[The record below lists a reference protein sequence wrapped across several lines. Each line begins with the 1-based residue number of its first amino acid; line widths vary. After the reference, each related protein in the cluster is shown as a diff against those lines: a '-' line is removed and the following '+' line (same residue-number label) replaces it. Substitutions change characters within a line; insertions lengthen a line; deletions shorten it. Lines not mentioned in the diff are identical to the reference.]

1 MNFSEL
7 LQLFKE
13 GKGSAKSHMK
23 NLLEIAYVDGHFDD
37 SENELLIKLAQKH
50 KISEKQLEEIKKNP
64 DSVAFEV
71 PKKDKDKFEQLYD
84 LVAMMLADEYVD
96 TEEFK
101 LCVLYAKKFGYKD
114 SSAHEIVDTI
124 AGNLKH
130 GQSSA
135 ETMKRVELLF
145 N

>member
-1 MNFSEL
+1 MNFSEF

-13 GKGSAKSHMK
+13 GKVSAKSHMK
-23 NLLEIAYVDGHFDD
+23 NLLEMAYIDGNFDD
-37 SENELLIKLAQKH
+37 SENILLSKLAKKH
-50 KISEKQLEEIKKNP
+50 NISENQLKEIKKNP
-64 DSVAFEV
+64 DSVEFEV

-101 LCVLYAKKFGYKD
+101 LCVLYAKKFGYKE
-114 SSAHEIVDTI
+114 SNAHEIVDTI

-135 ETMKRVELLF
+135 ETMKRVELLI

>member
-1 MNFSEL
+1 MNISEF
-7 LQLFKE
+7 LQLFKD
-13 GKGSAKSHMK
+13 GKVSAKSHMK
-23 NLLEIAYVDGHFDD
+23 NLLELAYVDGHFDD
-37 SENELLIKLAQKH
+37 SENLLLNRLAKKH
-50 KISEKQLEEIKKNP
+50 NISEKQLEEIKRNP
-64 DSVAFEV
+64 DAIKFEI
-71 PKKDKDKFEQLYD
+71 PKKDKDRFEQLYD
-84 LVAMMLADEYVD
+84 LVAMMLADEYID

-101 LCVLYAKKFGYKD
+101 LCVIFAKKFGYKE

>member
-1 MNFSEL
+1 MNISEF
-7 LQLFKE
+7 LQLFRE
-13 GKGSAKSHMK
+13 GKVGAKSHMK
-23 NLLEIAYVDGHFDD
+23 NLLELAYVDGHFDD
-37 SENELLIKLAQKH
+37 AENILLNTLAKKH
-50 KISEKQLEEIKKNP
+50 NISEKQLEEIKQNP
-64 DSVAFEV
+64 DAIKFEI

-84 LVAMMLADEYVD
+84 LVSMMLADEYID

-101 LCVLYAKKFGYKD
+101 LCVIFAKKFGYKE

>member
-1 MNFSEL
+1 MNFSEF

-13 GKGSAKSHMK
+13 GKVSAKSHMK
-23 NLLEIAYVDGHFDD
+23 NLLEMAYVDGHFDD
-37 SENELLIKLAQKH
+37 SENELLKKLAKKH
-50 KISEKQLEEIKKNP
+50 KISEKQLEAIKKNP
-64 DSVAFEV
+64 DSVQFEV
-71 PKKDKDKFEQLYD
+71 PEKDKDKFEQLYD
-84 LVAMMLADEYVD
+84 LVAMMLADDYVD

-101 LCVLYAKKFGYKD
+101 LCILYAKKFGFKE

-135 ETMKRVELLF
+135 ETMKRVELLI

>member
-1 MNFSEL
+1 MNFGEF

-13 GKGSAKSHMK
+13 GKISAKSHMK
-23 NLLEIAYVDGHFDD
+23 NLLEMAYIDWNFDY
-37 SENELLIKLAQKH
+37 SENILLSKLAKKH
-50 KISEKQLEEIKKNP
+50 NISENQLEEIKKNP
-64 DSVAFEV
+64 DSVEFEV

-101 LCVLYAKKFGYKD
+101 LCVLYAKKFGYKE

-135 ETMKRVELLF
+135 ETMKRVELLI

>member
-1 MNFSEL
+1 MNISEF
-7 LQLFKE
+7 LQLFRE
-13 GKGSAKSHMK
+13 GKVGAKSHMK
-23 NLLEIAYVDGHFDD
+23 NLLELAYVDGHFDD
-37 SENELLIKLAQKH
+37 AENILLNKIAKKH
-50 KISEKQLEEIKKNP
+50 NISEKQLEEIKQNP
-64 DSVAFEV
+64 DAIKFEI

-84 LVAMMLADEYVD
+84 LVSMMLADEYID

-101 LCVLYAKKFGYKD
+101 LCVLFAKKFGYKE
-114 SSAHEIVDTI
+114 SNAHEIVDTI

-130 GQSSA
+130 GQSSS

>member
-1 MNFSEL
+1 MNISEF
-7 LQLFKE
+7 LQLFRE
-13 GKGSAKSHMK
+13 GKVGAKSHMK
-23 NLLEIAYVDGHFDD
+23 NLLELAYVDGHFDD
-37 SENELLIKLAQKH
+37 SENILLNKLAKKH
-50 KISEKQLEEIKKNP
+50 NISEKQLEEIKQNP
-64 DSVAFEV
+64 DAIKFEI

-84 LVAMMLADEYVD
+84 LVSMMLADEYTD

-101 LCVLYAKKFGYKD
+101 LCVIFAKKFGYKE

>member
-1 MNFSEL
+1 MNISEF
-7 LQLFKE
+7 LQLFKD
-13 GKGSAKSHMK
+13 GKVSAKSHMK
-23 NLLEIAYVDGHFDD
+23 NLLELAYVDGHFDD
-37 SENELLIKLAQKH
+37 SENLLLNRLAKKH
-50 KISEKQLEEIKKNP
+50 NISEKQLEEIKRNP
-64 DSVAFEV
+64 DAIKFEI
-71 PKKDKDKFEQLYD
+71 PKKDKDRFEQLYD
-84 LVAMMLADEYVD
+84 LVAMMLADEYID

-101 LCVLYAKKFGYKD
+101 LCVIFAKKFGYKE

-135 ETMKRVELLF
+135 ETRKRVELLF

>member
-1 MNFSEL
+1 MNIGEF

-13 GKGSAKSHMK
+13 GKVSAKSHMK

-37 SENELLIKLAQKH
+37 SENILLNKLAK
-50 KISEKQLEEIKKNP
+50 KYNISGKQLEEIKQNP
-64 DSVAFEV
+64 DTIKFEI

-84 LVAMMLADEYVD
+84 LVTMMLADEYVD
-96 TEEFK
+96 SEEFK
-101 LCVLYAKKFGYKD
+101 LCVIFAKKFGYKE

>member
-1 MNFSEL
+1 MNISEF
-7 LQLFKE
+7 LQLFKD
-13 GKGSAKSHMK
+13 GKVSAKSHMK
-23 NLLEIAYVDGHFDD
+23 NLLELAYVDGHFDD
-37 SENELLIKLAQKH
+37 SENLLLNRLAKKH
-50 KISEKQLEEIKKNP
+50 NISEKQLEEIKRNP
-64 DSVAFEV
+64 DAIKFEI
-71 PKKDKDKFEQLYD
+71 PKKDIDRFEQLYD
-84 LVAMMLADEYVD
+84 LVAMMLADEYID

-101 LCVLYAKKFGYKD
+101 LCVIFAKKFGYKE